1 MVTFLASERHCH
13 FARTKLYCFPTCA
26 QAACPVQWVTRLLQ
40 LQCSNDYT
48 VQPNILCA
56 FHVLTVYCFWIHFG
70 GKLCEVWPR
79 LFRSNE
85 NLLRHPGQ
93 RRQTDHVP
101 ERSHSAIKPVDVCH
115 SSPASN
121 ISIVVQIDFEERSYT
136 LFINTFGDCVCV
148 CTVCV
153 RRVLWCRD
161 VKTIYVTVYVRILPI
176 SAELMH
182 RY

>member
-1 MVTFLASERHCH
+1 MH
-13 FARTKLYCFPTCA
+13 K
-26 QAACPVQWVTRLLQ
+26 Q
-40 LQCSNDYT
+40 LVQCSGW
-48 VQPNILCA
+48 P
-56 FHVLTVYCFWIHFG
+56 VYCNSSALMTILSSQTFCVHSMYSLFIAFEYMFG

-93 RRQTDHVP
+93 RRQTDCSDHVP

-153 RRVLWCRD
+153 RRILWCRD